1 MNNSQATLR
10 SNPTPTFGSQ
20 NRDLGTATTAPHSN
34 RHYQPS
40 NAPPLLGKLPS
51 NPLKRNPLIRRRTP
65 PDIDRYLFEKEVDV
79 FSTPMEGTSSALG
92 TLLVEET
99 FKTAPKG
106 PSVVSE
112 AVAINALPGKTLKLG
127 IKESFSGHDSA
138 LPKDQDEAPPR
149 SAIPEKIGLERS
161 LSHRGIIK
169 ETETMTVHNESL
181 PERAT
186 TVNMSGKTLVPIAP
200 TLDPVILTEEPI
212 QEPVSDSSTRSPTA
226 EPNHLVRPER
236 NIDDSSDSEGENIS
250 EYEPQD
256 FATQQ
261 DTLEHEV
268 TPSEQSEEEGET
280 LFHEQ
285 KRKRGAEVQGGRGL
299 KRICR
304 RKNSPKVDALMEDHT
319 ETPERSPPAIR
330 RPILSP
336 LDTRNIDT
344 VGSMSTRRS
353 TRATRE
359 SRTRTGSNARKSAA
373 LGHFV
378 IVRRSET
385 KRYFAGYAVE
395 RSGKHWQVDPCDGG
409 VPIFAEPKH
418 LRKCVFQ
425 EGDLVYVSPDGVGE
439 NIGDAIV
446 IAVDERWDEERLVQV
461 NIGDEPKRYVA
472 ARYLSVLERNIK
484 QWDSRKITHKDL
496 ETEDGV
502 ETMLPPTSALGR
514 SNSMITPAKTN
525 TNGSSIRIPQVGSNK
540 HFFGAGFILSNC
552 DDTMARRIKDRG
564 GFIYNSWLFAYRF
577 NGGIEKIKS
586 NKPESRWIRR
596 AEQARGRNKGPDLP
610 AVQWIGDEIE
620 STVKTIF
627 VVAGK
632 VATTAKN
639 LIALALGVP
648 IISFQW
654 IEACE
659 TAGERVDWIP
669 YLLPSHNQPNP
680 LALDPELP
688 GILPLQMPDPMWGS
702 QAYGV
707 TVLRDILTHSP
718 LLHRRI
724 LLNKPMALYLSDGCI
739 QKLKDDSKEG
749 KKAPSCSS
757 PFAYLLLALGA
768 QHVEAVEQH
777 FHATDPTLL
786 KYDIIVVSDAWFSDI
801 IPKKSKANKG
811 MNNALSTAIDKGA
824 LVISQSDLK
833 LTIACGRVVKAP
845 VSEKSSP
852 TIDT

>member
-1 MNNSQATLR
+1 
-10 SNPTPTFGSQ
+10 
-20 NRDLGTATTAPHSN
+20 
-34 RHYQPS
+34 
-40 NAPPLLGKLPS
+40 
-51 NPLKRNPLIRRRTP
+51 
-65 PDIDRYLFEKEVDV
+65 
-79 FSTPMEGTSSALG
+79 
-92 TLLVEET
+92 
-99 FKTAPKG
+99 
-106 PSVVSE
+106 
-112 AVAINALPGKTLKLG
+112 
-127 IKESFSGHDSA
+127 
-138 LPKDQDEAPPR
+138 
-149 SAIPEKIGLERS
+149 
-161 LSHRGIIK
+161 
-169 ETETMTVHNESL
+169 
-181 PERAT
+181 
-186 TVNMSGKTLVPIAP
+186 
-200 TLDPVILTEEPI
+200 
-212 QEPVSDSSTRSPTA
+212 
-226 EPNHLVRPER
+226 
-236 NIDDSSDSEGENIS
+236 
-250 EYEPQD
+250 
-256 FATQQ
+256 
-261 DTLEHEV
+261 
-268 TPSEQSEEEGET
+268 
-280 LFHEQ
+280 
-285 KRKRGAEVQGGRGL
+285 
-299 KRICR
+299 
-304 RKNSPKVDALMEDHT
+304 MEDHT

-786 KYDIIVVSDAWFSDI
+786 
-801 IPKKSKANKG
+801 
-811 MNNALSTAIDKGA
+811 
-824 LVISQSDLK
+824 
-833 LTIACGRVVKAP
+833 
-845 VSEKSSP
+845 
-852 TIDT
+852 